1 MKNRLSL
8 VAGIFA
14 VLLISVSLIPSRS
27 VAALAAGSMQLPIGK
42 NCTVQLRRGDGL
54 GAAATSPVSPLTG
67 SFNGGDTSVS
77 GKLHS
82 ANEEWLVIE
91 GANDSLLWVP
101 KGSILLVQVAK
112 Q

>member
-1 MKNRLSL
+1 MGRIHAERENRLLAKEGRAHRSDTSYSFLKHSSCHSIPPECGGRNSRARCWSMKNRLSL

-54 GAAATSPVSPLTG
+54 GAAATP
-67 SFNGGDTSVS
+67 
-77 GKLHS
+77 
-82 ANEEWLVIE
+82 
-91 GANDSLLWVP
+91 
-101 KGSILLVQVAK
+101 
-112 Q
+112 